1 MLPFEFVI
9 AGPPVSQQTRRRA
22 RRRAWV
28 EQLRAVVTA
37 QWPAGDPPV
46 TIAVHVEITHVYPAV
61 SGDLDNLAKPVL
73 DALQGLAYVDDRQVT
88 DLTIRKRDLTRD
100 LRVEALWPALISAF
114 NQGGEFLHVVVEE
127 APDQRVV
134 A

>member
-9 AGPPVSQQTRRRA
+9 MGPPVSQQTRSRA

-28 EQLRAVVTA
+28 EQLRAAVTA
-37 QWPAGDPPV
+37 RWPADDLPV
-46 TIAVHVEITHVYPAV
+46 TIAVHVQITHVFPGV

-73 DALQGLAYVDDRQVT
+73 DALKGLAYEDDRQVT
-88 DLTIRKRDLTRD
+88 DLTMRKRDLTRD
-100 LRVEALWPALISAF
+100 LRVETRWPALIAGF

-127 APDQRVV
+127 APDQKVV

>member
-28 EQLRAVVTA
+28 EQLRAVIAA

-46 TIAVHVEITHVYPAV
+46 TIAVHVEITHGFPAV

-73 DALQGLAYVDDRQVT
+73 DALKGLAYVDDRQVT
-88 DLTIRKRDLTRD
+88 DLTIRKRDLASD
-100 LRVEALWPALISAF
+100 LRVETRWPALIAAF
-114 NQGGEFLHVVVEE
+114 NQGGEFIHVVLQE
-127 APDQRVV
+127 APDQKVV